1 MNGKQHACVY
11 CIGVT
16 IFTFVMRLI
25 YTDAPCPDDQNNCP
39 SNSYCY
45 IYSVTGQPY
54 CAESCDLNNG
64 GCGTG
69 QCMMLAVY
77 CITAPCPP
85 VVLCHSAG
93 K

>member
-1 MNGKQHACVY
+1 MNIDKA
-11 CIGVT
+11 ISL
-16 IFTFVMRLI
+16 FVMCL
-25 YTDAPCPDDQNNCP
+25 THADAPCSDDQNNCP

-64 GCGTG
+64 GCGMG
-69 QCMMLAVY
+69 QCMMLTVH
-77 CITAPCPP
+77 CIAAPCPP
-85 VVLCHSAG
+85 MVQCHSAG